1 MIYIHGDLFSLI
13 SKEKLIQGKMK
24 YKFIMGHANKV
35 MLINFLKLSY
45 TRDFVP
51 GTFATKMQHRNCIDY
66 ED

>member
-1 MIYIHGDLFSLI
+1 
-13 SKEKLIQGKMK
+13 MK

-35 MLINFLKLSY
+35 MSINFLKLA

-51 GTFATKMQHRNCIDY
+51 GTFATKMPHRNCIDY